1 MSQLRFKQVDVFTSS
16 RFKGNPVAV
25 VLEAGG
31 LSATRMQEIAN
42 WTNLSETT
50 FVVPTTQAG
59 ADYRVRI
66 FTPQAEL
73 PFAGHPTL
81 GTAHA
86 LLEAGLVSPRDGQL
100 VQECAAGLVRLRVK
114 QEADGRR
121 RIDFE
126 LPTPRFTRLTA
137 SQVDELEAQLGAAVS
152 RQSPPLLVDVGPRW
166 IVAQMKSAAAV
177 LALEPDFQA
186 MGRTHAEARLTGVT
200 VFGEHAPGVGAR
212 VELRS
217 FAPAHGVNEDP
228 VCGSGTGSVG
238 AFIQASGLAE
248 RFGAEFQAT
257 QGAKLGREGVLQL
270 HLEESGVRVGGC
282 SVTCVDGLLHT

>member
-1 MSQLRFKQVDVFTSS
+1 MSQLRFKQVDVFSSS

-25 VLEAGG
+25 VLEAGA

-86 LLEAGLVSPRDGQL
+86 LLEAGLVATRDGLL
-100 VQECAAGLVRLRVK
+100 VQECAAGLVTLHVT

-121 RIDFE
+121 RIAFE
-126 LPTPRFTRLTA
+126 LPTPKFTPLEPG
-137 SQVDELEAQLGAAVS
+137 QVAGLEAQLGAAVS

-166 IVAQMKSAAAV
+166 IVALLGSAAEV
-177 LALEPDFQA
+177 LALKPDFQA
-186 MGRTHAEARLTGVT
+186 MGRAHAQAEVTGVT
-200 VFGEHAPGVGAR
+200 VFGAHAAGVEAR

-217 FAPAHGVNEDP
+217 FAPAHGINEDP

-238 AFIQASGLAE
+238 AFIRKGGLTGC
-248 RFGAEFQAT
+248 FGAEFLAT

-270 HLEESGVRVGGC
+270 SLDESGVRVGGC
-282 SVTCVDGLLHT
+282 SLTCVDGLLHA